1 MKFLWK
7 KEKTSLGTYVM
18 YDLERN
24 PVKEFG
30 VHEGDMISFEP
41 VIEKAVFMS
50 KVDVEGFGG
59 AILFADNEEKGYA
72 PSDEVRDF
80 LREGTKSRLYRVW
93 KYLGRFEKDH
103 GFVPKEA
110 KRLLEEA
117 EELLASGAKEDVKR
131 ALAKVLWAGEKA
143 VLLESEIKI
152 GKRGNRDDFA
162 FIGCLKGFTD
172 GGEYFKDCFKKVFQ
186 EAVIPTHWGCVE
198 PYEGEKHYP

>member
-1 MKFLWK
+1 MNFLWK

-30 VHEGDMISFEP
+30 VHEGDIISFKP

-80 LREGTKSRLYRVW
+80 AGGY
-93 KYLGRFEKDH
+93 EK
-103 GFVPKEA
+103 PPLSCMEI
-110 KRLLEEA
+110 
-117 EELLASGAKEDVKR
+117 S
-131 ALAKVLWAGEKA
+131 WA
-143 VLLESEIKI
+143 V
-152 GKRGNRDDFA
+152 
-162 FIGCLKGFTD
+162 
-172 GGEYFKDCFKKVFQ
+172 
-186 EAVIPTHWGCVE
+186 
-198 PYEGEKHYP
+198 